1 MSDVY
6 RKGYVYV
13 QDTFVGIIEETKE
26 GYCFTYDSQYLSNP
40 LAKAVSLTLPLQEKP
55 YISKSLFPFFDGLI
69 PEGYLLDKVVNNWNL
84 EYKDRF
90 GLLLVACKDCIGD
103 VSIKNTINLP
113 KHLDKENI
121 YTMRIYDSFSTLINS
136 KFEIANIYLSEILI
150 SSINNGYAVP
160 GVQKKV
166 TFCTTSNC
174 NYLNDI
180 ILKPQTDEYNNLP
193 EFEELAMK
201 LADTV
206 GIKTVPHALIKLDN
220 EYAYITKRIDR
231 NISNGVCQKYAMEDF
246 CQLANHLTID
256 KYKSSYEYCG
266 KIIAKYSSRPGID
279 ITEMFYR
286 IIFSFVIGNS
296 DMHLKNF
303 SLIETEPGNR
313 EFVLSDA
320 YDMLPVNVIL
330 PEDTEQMALTVNGK
344 KKNILYKD
352 LIQLAKNCNIP
363 EKVAISLIEK
373 ISSYEEKMLK
383 EVDESYLSEEQKEI
397 VSKLIITRINILK
410 NSKVKT
416 LPK

>member
-1 MSDVY
+1 MKCLYCGKDIASTELTEGNWHKKCIKRFFGIPSIPKLEITDDTLAGLVDNSVN
-6 RKGYVYV
+6 KGM
-13 QDTFVGIIEETKE
+13 
-26 GYCFTYDSQYLSNP
+26 
-40 LAKAVSLTLPLQEKP
+40 
-55 YISKSLFPFFDGLI
+55 
-69 PEGYLLDKVVNNWNL
+69 
-84 EYKDRF
+84 
-90 GLLLVACKDCIGD
+90 
-103 VSIKNTINLP
+103 TI
-113 KHLDKENI
+113 
-121 YTMRIYDSFSTLINS
+121 
-136 KFEIANIYLSEILI
+136 
-150 SSINNGYAVP
+150 P
-160 GVQKKV
+160 GVQKKISLHLSHDDSYRLTV
-166 TFCTTSNC
+166 VDYPTGF
-174 NYLNDI
+174 
-180 ILKPQTDEYNNLP
+180 ILKPQTNEYKNLP
-193 EFEELAMK
+193 EYEDLAMR
-201 LADTV
+201 LADCV
-206 GIKTVPHALIKLDN
+206 GIKTVPHALILLN
-220 EYAYITKRIDR
+220 SNYAYITKRIDR
-231 NISNGVCQKYAMEDF
+231 NITKNQCQKYAMEDF

-303 SLIETEPGNR
+303 SLIETELSNR

-344 KKNILYKD
+344 KRNILYKD
-352 LIQLAKNCNIP
+352 FIQLAKNCNIP